1 MNIRVNGIGQSLSGN
16 ISIFELI
23 REKGLNPEKIVV
35 EHNYDIIPKEKW
47 AGTLLKEEDNIEI
60 VSFVGGG

>member
-1 MNIRVNGIGQSLSGN
+1 MNIRINGNEQSLQGN

-23 REKGLNPEKIVV
+23 KERGLNPARIVV
-35 EHNYDIIPKEKW
+35 EHNYGIIPKEKW
-47 AGTLLKEEDNIEI
+47 ADTLLNEEDNIEI